1 MDEKSKQL
9 AELRPDDLP
18 LQEIERRTILFPQI
32 LELAVKNTQASD
44 WVDFG
49 GNPWLD
55 TPGAERIARVFGF
68 TIKDTRFEKLDRSD
82 RDGPYYIYIW
92 YGKCGLAKNDL
103 WIDTIGACSS
113 RKPFHA
119 MAHGKRK
126 NIEDINEMNI
136 LKDAY
141 SNLVENGV
149 TRFLGLRGLD
159 WETLEKAG
167 IERKKVARVDFKRGG
182 ESTQKSIIP
191 DNTGRPAPDMQ
202 QQAPPLS
209 EAELPKLPPLPQE
222 DKRADLS
229 LTPPEPPKKKAST
242 KDVNPAVIKSLMEYA
257 IAKVLGNRQQIEDN
271 MPKTLTVGQCNYVLS
286 NLMRIKQD
294 VALETFQDII
304 RGVLA
309 QKEQL

>member
-1 MDEKSKQL
+1 MEEKDKRL
-9 AELRPDDLP
+9 PELKPEDLP

-32 LELAVKNTQASD
+32 LGLAVKNTQASD

-68 TIKDTRFEKLDRSD
+68 TIKETRFEKLDRQD

-103 WIDTIGACSS
+103 WIDAIGTCSS

-119 MAHGKRK
+119 IAHEKK
-126 NIEDINEMNI
+126 KALEDINEMNI

-167 IERKKVARVDFKRGG
+167 IERKKVARVYFDKGKKEFKPL
-182 ESTQKSIIP
+182 TP
-191 DNTGRPAPDMQ
+191 TPPPNNTTPMDKEQPP
-202 QQAPPLS
+202 QQATTADPTTPITPP
-209 EAELPKLPPLPQE
+209 E
-222 DKRADLS
+222 DKRPDLGMHH
-229 LTPPEPPKKKAST
+229 PEPPKKKPTT
-242 KDVNPAVIKSLMEYA
+242 KDVNPAVYKSLLEYTVS
-257 IAKVLGNRQQIEDN
+257 KVLATRPQIEAELPQN
-271 MPKTLTVGQCNYVLS
+271 LTVGQCNYVLS
-286 NLMRIKQD
+286 NLMKIKQD
-294 VALETFQDII
+294 VAIETLKDIV
-304 RGVLA
+304 RGAMALRESV
-309 QKEQL
+309 